1 MIDFYHNQGTGKTR
15 ISALGSATELV
26 ADVALCCA
34 TLYARTKAASPDAA
48 EVLKSALM
56 IVFSEESPIWTEPVP
71 QGSEADSFTVV
82 KIDLSEIERQARE
95 DQDADA

>member
-1 MIDFYHNQGTGKTR
+1 MIDFYHDARRGKTR
-15 ISALGSATELV
+15 ISGLGSAQELA

-48 EVLKSALM
+48 DVLKTALM
-56 IVFSEESPIWTEPVP
+56 AVFSEESPIWTVPVP
-71 QGSEADSFTVV
+71 QGTEADKCSVI